1 MHITIPAVAT
11 AGGITM
17 NNTIHDGAIRMFKQS
32 LAASIL
38 ALALAGVHPAGL
50 AATPKETVAAFH
62 QALESGDKD
71 RALSF
76 LSPEVAIYE
85 GGHVERSRDEYAQHH
100 LGGDME
106 FASATTRK
114 LLKQSERIDGNTAI
128 VWEETETT
136 GTSRG
141 KPVHAFGTGTVVL
154 EKKGDAWK
162 IVHVHWSSRKAK

>member
-1 MHITIPAVAT
+1 
-11 AGGITM
+11 
-17 NNTIHDGAIRMFKQS
+17 MFKKT

-38 ALALAGVHPAGL
+38 AISLAGVHAASL

-62 QALESGDKD
+62 EALTSGDKD
-71 RALSF
+71 RALAF
-76 LSPEVAIYE
+76 LSPAVAIYE
-85 GGHVERSRDEYAQHH
+85 AGYVERSRDEYAHHH

-106 FASATTRK
+106 FAKTTTRK
-114 LLKQSERIDGNTAI
+114 VLKQGERIDGNTAI

-136 GTSRG
+136 GTARG

-154 EKKGDAWK
+154 EKKGDGWA